1 MTVAA
6 ALVGSEINQARNPV
20 SVQNT
25 EEIQY
30 QLAFKAPFHTFK
42 AAKLRAVYVA
52 NEPLSTSTTDMPS
65 FADDGMV
72 SRRTGFG
79 LTQNDRP
86 GPYDTRCIG
95 VDVIVL

>member
-1 MTVAA
+1 
-6 ALVGSEINQARNPV
+6 
-20 SVQNT
+20 
-25 EEIQY
+25 
-30 QLAFKAPFHTFK
+30 LAFKAPFHTFK
-42 AAKLRAVYVA
+42 AAKRESVRGERTVIHFDDGYAFVR
-52 NEPLSTSTTDMPS
+52 
-65 FADDGMV
+65 FDDGMV